1 MSETVD
7 FSETAGMSGSTAR
20 AYPRTIALGG
30 TEYELRYMRPGDEAA
45 VLAFACELPPH
56 DLLFLPRDI
65 THPKVLAAWMHE
77 IERGALTTLLAFRG
91 AGVAGDTDTV
101 TAEGT
106 GGDIV
111 GCATI
116 ARDPLSWSPHVAELR
131 VVVAAGARGH
141 GLGRALSADAGELAV
156 ASGVEK
162 LTVQMTPD
170 QIGAVT
176 VFETMGFKA
185 EALLRDHVKDA
196 DGSKHDLVILSLDVE
211 RFRARAAAY
220 GLIPEGAP

>member
-1 MSETVD
+1 MSETAD
-7 FSETAGMSGSTAR
+7 SSQTAAR
-20 AYPRTIALGG
+20 AYPRTVELGG
-30 TEYELRYMRPGDEAA
+30 TEYELRFMRPGDEAA
-45 VLAFACELPPH
+45 VLAFARGLPPH

-77 IERGALTTLLAFRG
+77 IERGALTTLLALRG
-91 AGVAGDTDTV
+91 GEV
-101 TAEGT
+101 
-106 GGDIV
+106 V

-131 VVVAAGARGH
+131 VVVAVEARGK

-211 RFRARAAAY
+211 RFRTRAAAY
-220 GLIPEGAP
+220 GLIPDDAP

>member
-1 MSETVD
+1 MNET
-7 FSETAGMSGSTAR
+7 SSPHR
-20 AYPRTIALGG
+20 YPRSVRLGED
-30 TEYELRYMRPGDEAA
+30 TVELRFMRAGDEAA
-45 VLAFACELPPH
+45 VLAFARELPAH

-65 THPKVLAAWMHE
+65 TQPKVLAAWAHE

-91 AGVAGDTDTV
+91 GEV
-101 TAEGT
+101 
-106 GGDIV
+106 I

-131 VVVAAGARGH
+131 VVVAVNARGI

-162 LTVQMTPD
+162 LIAKLTPD

-176 VFETMGFKA
+176 VFETMGYKA

-196 DGSKHDLVILSLDVE
+196 DGVKHDLVILSLDVE

-220 GLIPEGAP
+220 GLSDG